1 MTRREWLHKN
11 PPPKAAA
18 ALRQLLERL
27 TAENNQRTQ
36 LEVARKQWESHMPYW
51 NQQAAT
57 ARQNGDTYALNHA
70 NAELKKV
77 NDAIADIDKQ
87 LTASKEV
94 PTRIAELNAELAR
107 AAKCP
112 SHNTDLLRH
121 KNRPDDLFLCE
132 IGPHFFLWTRGGA
145 GPNAPAQLSPVDL
158 SKPIPGLDE
167 SMDWPGLTAAQK

>member
-36 LEVARKQWESHMPYW
+36 LETAKKGWEPHVPYW
-51 NQQAAT
+51 NQQAAAARAAQDT
-57 ARQNGDTYALNHA
+57 AALNHA

-77 NDAIADIDKQ
+77 NDTIADIDKR
-87 LTASKEV
+87 LAASKDV
-94 PTRIAELNAELAR
+94 PARITELNAELAR

-112 SHNTDLLRH
+112 THQTDLLRH

-132 IGPHFFLWTRGGA
+132 IGPHFFLWTKGGA

-158 SKPIPGLDE
+158 SKPTPGLDE
-167 SMDWPGLTAAQK
+167 TMDWPGLAAAQK